1 MLAGGLVAAA
11 GCSHAAPHPTR
22 SRPPADA
29 DALARARSEEADLIS
44 ACEAKGLTAER
55 EVHVAHL
62 LAVGGSRPSVSAA
75 PVAPFDEP
83 ITTLL
88 TDSAETLRSLA
99 MGATDG
105 GNAARLAS
113 IAASHA
119 AATA

>member
-1 MLAGGLVAAA
+1 VLAGGLVAAA
-11 GCSHAAPHPTR
+11 GCSHASPRPTR
-22 SRPPADA
+22 RRPPADA
-29 DALARARSEEADLIS
+29 DALARARSDEADLIS
-44 ACEAKGLTAER
+44 ACEAEGLTAER

-62 LAVGGSRPSVSAA
+62 LAVGGSHPATTAA
-75 PVAPFDEP
+75 LTLDEP

-88 TDSAETLRSLA
+88 TNSAETLRSLA

>member
-1 MLAGGLVAAA
+1 
-11 GCSHAAPHPTR
+11 
-22 SRPPADA
+22 
-29 DALARARSEEADLIS
+29 
-44 ACEAKGLTAER
+44 
-55 EVHVAHL
+55 VHVAHL
-62 LAVGGSRPSVSAA
+62 LAVGGSHPATTAA
-75 PVAPFDEP
+75 LTLDEP

-88 TDSAETLRSLA
+88 TNSAETLRSLA